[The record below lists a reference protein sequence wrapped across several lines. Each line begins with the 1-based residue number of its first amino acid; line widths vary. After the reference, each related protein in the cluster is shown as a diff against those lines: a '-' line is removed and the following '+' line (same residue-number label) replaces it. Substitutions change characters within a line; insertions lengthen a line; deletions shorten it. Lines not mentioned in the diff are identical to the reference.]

1 MRGTYLKIKLSFR
14 SLFTKALSYSCD
26 SFFFFSFCLK
36 YPGRDFVCEVCGLVF
51 AGPTF
56 LQRHKSVRCLGISR
70 TSNPA
75 CDPPSL
81 DKGTST
87 EKDSTMSSAAE
98 AETESSYFVVHIGP
112 TTENST
118 IVEADA
124 DSPYVVVHVQPALSS
139 DKVQNAKRAKRNLVD
154 RQIASSSK
162 KSKLS
167 NAHQRSTDS
176 VRKVKKVG
184 SKTRV
189 TKART
194 SPSEVTK
201 ARNTSAKKPSSSNR
215 TLTGVKRKTSS
226 ISSASKPSDSRQGN
240 VEKLK
245 KGRNVQTGSVA
256 AGKSTSPPRKISNG
270 GKESKK
276 AAKGDGIQ
284 EQSAGKAT
292 TKTTREAKSQKA
304 KCLSGKTSSSA
315 SRKRPSEDKE
325 GTDDEH
331 EIAEEQSTKKAKKP
345 RATESEGELLEPPK
359 ETSASANELPEET
372 CAVANGKTTDKVRQE
387 KPVITCEI
395 CSRNFRWKSQLQYH
409 MRSHVSVKEFTC
421 EFCNKGLS
429 QLSSLKRHLRVHR
442 GERPHE
448 CLECGKRFVEKG
460 KLVLHQRKHA
470 GEEPERKYKCTVCD
484 RGFTLSANLRTH
496 MRVHTGEKPYP
507 CPQCGKAFR
516 RSSDVVSHLR
526 SHTGE
531 RPYKCSHCHKAFTMI
546 SHRNRHEL
554 IHTGKKPFKCDLCGK
569 GFTQPNSVK
578 AHLKVHARK
587 QALLEDTK
595 ENTHKHQQQK
605 RPKDAAMQTGEEAE
619 VTEMAEDSAN
629 SNGSEQLP
637 AVIAQNNGATAI
649 GSEVGLQS
657 GAQEIGRTEETEA
670 DNVQLESV
678 HTGDSTTSG
687 IPQSEGAD
695 LLQLATTRVNEHL
708 LLDNAVHGVTTQEI
722 TLRDGTELTTIAPT
736 QLQLS
741 CTNEQFDIVSA
752 QLPLGGQLWDLKSP

>member
-1 MRGTYLKIKLSFR
+1 MTLL
-14 SLFTKALSYSCD
+14 
-26 SFFFFSFCLK
+26 FFSFWLK
-36 YPGRDFVCEVCGLVF
+36 YPGHDFVCEVCGLAF

-56 LQRHKSVRCLGISR
+56 LLRHKSVRCPGISK

-75 CDPPSL
+75 GDPPSL

-98 AETESSYFVVHIGP
+98 AETESSYVVVHIGP
-112 TTENST
+112 TSENST

-124 DSPYVVVHVQPALSS
+124 DSPYVVVHVQPAPSS
-139 DKVQNAKRAKRNLVD
+139 DKVQNAKRAKRNLVETAK
-154 RQIASSSK
+154 ASSSK
-162 KSKLS
+162 KFQLS

-176 VRKVKKVG
+176 VRKVKEVV
-184 SKTRV
+184 SKTLV

-194 SPSEVTK
+194 SPSKVTK
-201 ARNTSAKKPSSSNR
+201 AQNASAEKPSSSER

-226 ISSASKPSDSRQGN
+226 ISSASKPSDSREES

-256 AGKSTSPPRKISNG
+256 SGKSTSPPRKISNG
-270 GKESKK
+270 SKKSKKK
-276 AAKGDGIQ
+276 AAKDDGIQ
-284 EQSAGKAT
+284 EQSVGKAT
-292 TKTTREAKSQKA
+292 TKATRKVKSQEA
-304 KCLSGKTSSSA
+304 KCLSGKTGSSA
-315 SRKRPSEDKE
+315 SRKRTSQDKE

-331 EIAEEQSTKKAKKP
+331 EIAEDQSAKKVPCKAKKTK
-345 RATESEGELLEPPK
+345 ATESEGEPLEPPK
-359 ETSASANELPEET
+359 DTSASAKELAEET

-429 QLSSLKRHLRVHR
+429 QLSSLRRHLRVHR

-470 GEEPERKYKCTVCD
+470 GEEPERKYKCSVCD

-531 RPYKCSHCHKAFTMI
+531 RPYKCSYCDKAFTMI

-587 QALLEDTK
+587 QALLEGTK
-595 ENTHKHQQQK
+595 ENRHEHQQQK

-619 VTEMAEDSAN
+619 VTEMAEDSAI
-629 SNGSEQLP
+629 SNGSEQSS
-637 AVIAQNNGATAI
+637 AVIAQSNGTTALR
-649 GSEVGLQS
+649 SEVGVQYE
-657 GAQEIGRTEETEA
+657 AQEIGRTEETEA
-670 DNVQLESV
+670 VNVQLEST
-678 HTGDSTTSG
+678 HNTGDVTTSG

-695 LLQLATTRVNEHL
+695 LLQLATARVNEHL
-708 LLDNAVHGVTTQEI
+708 HLDNAVHGVTTQEI

-741 CTNEQFDIVSA
+741 CTDEQFDIVSA
-752 QLPLGGQLWDLKSP
+752 HLPLGGQLWDLKSP